1 MVSGVSPSLNASG
14 MAAIT
19 RCTLAEPVDEFDEH
33 VLEAG

>member
-19 RCTLAEPVDEFDEH
+19 WCTLVEPVDEFDEH